1 MTEEELRA
9 CAHAFIEACY
19 QDEREAIVDKVA
31 EAAKID
37 ARPFQDRLYVAKH
50 SDEVRG
56 ILIDLYHQA
65 RAVLFPPQLSSL
77 EYFRKCMI

>member
-19 QDEREAIVDKVA
+19 HDEREAIVDKVA
-31 EAAKID
+31 KAAKID
-37 ARPFQDRLYVAKH
+37 ARPFQAMLRAAKH
-50 SDEVRG
+50 TEELRRIFV
-56 ILIDLYHQA
+56 DLYWKA